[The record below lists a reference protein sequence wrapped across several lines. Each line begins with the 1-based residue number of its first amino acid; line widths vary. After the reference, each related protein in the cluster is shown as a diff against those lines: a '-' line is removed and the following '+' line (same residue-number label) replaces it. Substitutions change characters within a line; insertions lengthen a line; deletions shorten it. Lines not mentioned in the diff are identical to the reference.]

1 MEFGVFDHLDRDDQT
16 LGDYYAARL
25 QIIEAYDRLGFYAY
39 HVAEHHATPLGMA
52 PSPAVFLAAVAQRT
66 KRLRFGPLV
75 YILTL
80 QSPLRAYEEI
90 CMLDQ
95 MSGGRL
101 ELGMGKGISPIELAY
116 FGADPAQA
124 QSIYQEASA
133 IIMKAFS
140 EKRLT
145 HH

>member
-1 MEFGVFDHLDRDDQT
+1 MKYGVFDHMD
-16 LGDYYAARL
+16 LGGGSLAEQYDSRL
-25 QIIEAYDRLGFYAY
+25 RLVEAYDRSGFHAY
-39 HVAEHHATPLGMA
+39 HLAEHHATPLGMA

-66 KRLRFGPLV
+66 RRLRFGPLV

-101 ELGMGKGISPIELAY
+101 ELGMGKGVSPIELAF
-116 FGADPAQA
+116 FGAYPLRA
-124 QSIYQEASA
+124 QSIYQEATPRNR
-133 IIMKAFS
+133 KA
-140 EKRLT
+140 
-145 HH
+145 